1 MGKKYTLLLYYEILR
16 KHSDP
21 EHPLSEA
28 RIMELMDREGV
39 TVNRN
44 NVERNMGFLM
54 EAGVDVE
61 HARGLKGGY
70 YLTERKFTEAELR
83 LLIDSV
89 LASRHISNTNS
100 KKLIGKIEDL
110 ASDSFRHQMTHVK
123 MVDAFEKTEN
133 EELFKSIGIIDRAIS
148 KKKAIHFDYMKYGS
162 DKKMFCSSSPTVT
175 VLQMILQ
182 NQRYYLVSYNMDVKE
197 VRHYRVDRIK
207 NAELTDLAAVPI
219 RDVPGYESGF
229 DYTKYATQLPY
240 MYTDRPEQITFLADE
255 SIIDQVVDWL
265 GKKNVIFD
273 KNAPEGKI
281 RVRVTASR
289 MAFKFWALQYLEH
302 VEVLMPRQLRTDIL
316 KSLQDGVNKY
326 SKE

>member
-54 EAGVDVE
+54 EAGIDVE

-89 LASRHISNTNS
+89 LASRHISKADS
-100 KKLIGKIEDL
+100 GKLIGKIEDL
-110 ASDSFRHQMTHVK
+110 ASDSFRHQMTHVT

-133 EELFKSIGIIDRAIS
+133 EELFESIDVIDQAIS
-148 KKKAIHFDYMKYGS
+148 RRKAIHFDYMKYGS

-175 VLQMILQ
+175 AFQMILQ
-182 NQRYYLVSYNMDVKE
+182 NQRYYLVSYNMDVGE
-197 VRHYRVDRIK
+197 IRHYRVDRIK
-207 NAELTDLAAVPI
+207 NAKLTDLAAVPI
-219 RDVPGYESGF
+219 RKVPGYENGF
-229 DYTKYATQLPY
+229 DYAKYATQLPY
-240 MYTDRPEQITFLADE
+240 MYTDRPELITFLADE

-265 GKKNVIFD
+265 GRKNVMFD

-281 RVRVTASR
+281 RVNVRASR
-289 MAFKFWALQYLEH
+289 KAFKFWALQYLEH
-302 VEVLMPRQLRTDIL
+302 VEVLMPKQLRQDIL
-316 KSLQDGVNKY
+316 KSLQEGAGKY